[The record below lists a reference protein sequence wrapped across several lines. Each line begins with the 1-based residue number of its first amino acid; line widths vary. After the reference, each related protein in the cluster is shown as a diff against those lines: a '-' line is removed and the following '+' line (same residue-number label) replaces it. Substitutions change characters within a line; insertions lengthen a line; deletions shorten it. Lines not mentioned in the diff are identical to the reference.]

1 MEKSDARASSARA
14 LDAER
19 CITKLQRGRAIAP
32 THSQQ
37 RSSSDATNYQI
48 IQLVEELGVSS
59 IKWMEHQ

>member
-1 MEKSDARASSARA
+1 MEKVEPYTSSAGA

-19 CITKLQRGRAIAP
+19 CITELQRGRAIAL
-32 THSQQ
+32 THAQS